1 MLSNLSRCS
10 NPLLSVVTRNGK
22 VCEEVRR
29 LSTIHSTA
37 KVKLKGAKLSNRCII
52 CLSGTETPQL
62 LQGLLTNSV
71 NHLEEN
77 AQHRV
82 NLPCIY
88 TMALNAQGRV
98 LYDLFLYKLKNSEFL
113 LDCDQSV
120 HLNLIQHLK
129 MYRLRKKVNISSKNQ
144 WFVWTVFNADGVS
157 VSSTSKDSKVVDEHG
172 LPLGGSE
179 PPVTSAPNMC
189 TTDNLIISVA
199 DPRLAVLGHR
209 LVLNAGC
216 SVTDVFPDARLSEDT
231 EYTKLR
237 YKLGVGE
244 GVKDHPP
251 GNCFP
256 LECNLEYLHG
266 ISFHKGCYVG
276 QELTARTYYTGVVR
290 KRLMPV
296 KIDADVDRSKAPI
309 DCIVENEQG
318 KNVGK
323 FRNNEERYGLALLR
337 VEESLKSKELRVKG
351 TDIKFIANKPYWW
364 PQTLSKQA

>member
-1 MLSNLSRCS
+1 MLCILSRFS
-10 NPLLSVVTRNGK
+10 NPLLSVITRNTK
-22 VCEEVRR
+22 VCEEVRK
-29 LSTIHSTA
+29 LSTVHSTA
-37 KVKLKGAKLSNRCII
+37 KVKLTGAKLTNRCVI

-62 LQGLLTNSV
+62 LQGLLTNNV
-71 NHLEEN
+71 DHLEEN
-77 AQHRV
+77 AQNRV

-88 TMALNAQGRV
+88 TMSLNVQGRV

-113 LDCDQSV
+113 LDCDDSV

-129 MYRLRKKVNISSKNQ
+129 MYRLRKKVSISSKNQ
-144 WFVWTVFNADGVS
+144 WSVWTVFNADEDS
-157 VSSTSKDSKVVDEHG
+157 ASSANKDGKVLDEHG

-179 PPVTSAPNMC
+179 PVTSAPNMH
-189 TTDNLIISVA
+189 TTDDLVIGVK
-199 DPRLAVLGHR
+199 DPRLADLGHR

-216 SVTDVFPDARLSEDT
+216 SATEVFPDARLSENT

-251 GNCFP
+251 GACFP

-296 KIDADVDRSKAPI
+296 KIDADADLSKAPV

-323 FRNNEERYGLALLR
+323 FRNSEERYGLALLR
-337 VEESLKSKELRVKG
+337 VEESLNSKELRVRG
-351 TDIKFIANKPYWW
+351 SDIKLSVNKPYWW
-364 PQTLSKQA
+364 PQTLSKRE